1 MKKVW
6 LFALL
11 ALMGSAQAQTSA
23 TKKELVAKVL
33 QLQQPVIE
41 QTARSLAERPAVLVM
56 QQASRALQ
64 ARIAADKREALG
76 KEIQADVKKYVDEA
90 VPLVREHALKLA
102 PTTLGTMLE
111 ERFTEDELKQLIAIM
126 ESPVNRKFAEMGG
139 EMHKALVEKLVAETK
154 GAIEPKMK
162 TLEQSVAKRLG
173 LPLAPAGA
181 ASGAARPAKAAS
193 K

>member
-1 MKKVW
+1 M
-6 LFALL
+6 LIA
-11 ALMGSAQAQTSA
+11 G
-23 TKKELVAKVL
+23 LVAFFMERWGF
-33 QLQQPVIE
+33 PV
-41 QTARSLAERPAVLVM
+41 
-56 QQASRALQ
+56 
-64 ARIAADKREALG
+64 
-76 KEIQADVKKYVDEA
+76 
-90 VPLVREHALKLA
+90 A
-102 PTTLGTMLE
+102 PTILGVVLGTMLE

-139 EMHKALVEKLVAETK
+139 EMHKVLVEKLVAETK

-162 TLEQSVAKRLG
+162 TLEQSVSKRLG